1 MKKIGIY
8 KITSPKKKIYIG
20 QSIDIEYRWKKYK
33 ILNCKSQQKLYN
45 SFLKYGVH
53 KHKFEIVQLCEIEQL
68 NELEKYYVD
77 LFQTFNSKYGLN
89 IQDGGGGV
97 GSMSEETKRK
107 ISLSNLGKKR
117 TDETKLKISLAK
129 QNISDETRCKMSI
142 SQRKK
147 AKMSEET
154 IRRMSESSKGMKHS
168 IETKINMSKTRKGI
182 KHSEESKL
190 KMSNSHKGKQTSLG
204 RKHSEETKRKIGD
217 KSKKIIINIETGI
230 FYFGIQEVSLIYK
243 INHST
248 LRNKLNGS
256 TKNNT
261 NFRYV

>member
-8 KITSPKKKIYIG
+8 KITSPSKRIYIG
-20 QSIDIEYRWKKYK
+20 QGLDIDRRWNEYR
-33 ILNCKSQQKLYN
+33 LLHCKTQTRLYN
-45 SFLKYGVH
+45 SLKKYGFD
-53 KHKFEIVQLCEIEQL
+53 KHKFEIVQLCEKEQL

-77 LFQTFNSKYGLN
+77 LFQTFNNKYGLN
-89 IQDGGGGV
+89 LRDGGGN
-97 GSMSEETKRK
+97 KC
-107 ISLSNLGKKR
+107 ILS
-117 TDETKLKISLAK
+117 DETKK
-129 QNISDETRCKMSI
+129 
-142 SQRKK
+142 
-147 AKMSEET
+147 
-154 IRRMSESSKGMKHS
+154 RMSESSKGMKHTS
-168 IETKINMSKTRKGI
+168 ETKLKISQWQIGKIVSNET
-182 KHSEESKL
+182 KL
-190 KMSNSHKGKQTSLG
+190 KISNSHKGKQTTLG

-217 KSKKIIINIETGI
+217 KSQKIIINIETGI